1 MDRVGMGSAE
11 PDDEPVKRVTA
22 AACAEAGDLSPDLL
36 GGYLPALIRA
46 AAEGGTRLRGPE
58 RDACRANGGTAARE
72 GVALAGMVDLYL
84 SATRLLWPHLPQL
97 LARPTARRLSVADVT
112 ELGTVCFR
120 AADEAL
126 AAVADGFTQV
136 RREML
141 RQEVSA
147 RREFLDDLLH
157 GRTGVGELLERG
169 ERFGLHL
176 GAGHVAAVI
185 RPTSTSQPPSRRLGA
200 EPAPLI
206 ALENRLSIELQRW
219 NVLVFTRSDL
229 IVCVAPQ
236 TQSGF
241 GALEPWTLGQELD
254 RLLPDVERVAGPAA
268 PKEPGTA
275 AGHTRDRPAV
285 RVGVGRAHHG
295 PLGVSRSFEEAREAL
310 TLADR
315 LGLAAPVVLAEDM
328 LVYRVLLRDEAAMAE
343 LVVSVLGP
351 LAQARG
357 GASALVETL
366 SAYFA
371 TGGVTAQTARRLHL
385 SIRAVTYRLARIRS
399 LTGYSASD
407 PAHRLR
413 LEVAAAG
420 AQLLG
425 WPEKPLSR
433 LD

>member
-1 MDRVGMGSAE
+1 MEHVRVHVAA
-11 PDDEPVKRVTA
+11 PDDERLKSVA
-22 AACAEAGDLSPDLL
+22 DAACAEAGDLSPDLL

-46 AAEGGTRLRGPE
+46 AAEGGTCLRGSE
-58 RDACRANGGTAARE
+58 REACRANGGSAARQ
-72 GVALAGMVDLYL
+72 GVALAAMVDLYL

-97 LARPTARRLSVADVT
+97 LARPVARRLSVAEVT

-126 AAVADGFTQV
+126 AAVADGFSQV

-157 GRTGVGELLERG
+157 GRTRVAELLERG
-169 ERFGLHL
+169 ERFGLRL
-176 GAGHVAAVI
+176 GAGHVVAVI
-185 RPTSTSQPPSRRLGA
+185 RPTSTSQPPSHQRGA

-206 ALENRLSIELQRW
+206 ALENRFSTELQRW
-219 NVLVFTRSDL
+219 SVLVFTRSDL

-236 TQSGF
+236 IQSG
-241 GALEPWTLGQELD
+241 GAALEPRTLGQELD
-254 RLLPDVERVAGPAA
+254 RLLRDLDRLAGPAV
-268 PKEPGTA
+268 PNG
-275 AGHTRDRPAV
+275 AGIAGRRSGNRVAV
-285 RVGVGRAHHG
+285 RVGLGRAHQG

-315 LGLAAPVVLAEDM
+315 LDLAAPVVLAEDM

-366 SAYFA
+366 TAYFA